1 MLMTFVP
8 VRVTVSVHSQ
18 HMRPTMTNDHKIGTL
33 KWFDPQKGYGF
44 ITDTTGSD
52 VLAHAQDF
60 FGARL
65 TDALPCPGD
74 IVRYRESITP
84 RGTRALAWALERAA

>member
-1 MLMTFVP
+1 M
-8 VRVTVSVHSQ
+8 
-18 HMRPTMTNDHKIGTL
+18 NIDHKIGTL

-44 ITDTTGSD
+44 IATMSGTD

-65 TDALPCPGD
+65 DEALPCPGD
-74 IVRYRESITP
+74 IVRYREAVTP
-84 RGTRALAWALERAA
+84 RGCRALAWTIDRR

>member
-1 MLMTFVP
+1 
-8 VRVTVSVHSQ
+8 
-18 HMRPTMTNDHKIGTL
+18 MRDTMDTIQKIGTL

-44 ITDTTGSD
+44 ITDAAGFD

-65 TDALPCPGD
+65 DAALPCPGD
-74 IVRYRESITP
+74 VVRYRESITP
-84 RGTRALAWALERAA
+84 RGTRALAWAIDGSF